1 MKLFCVRHGQTDWNV
16 KGKFQGRTDIPLNSK
31 GLRQAHS
38 VAEMLSGLSLD
49 SVWSSELSRSR
60 QTAEKIAS
68 FHDLEVN
75 ISEGITEISHGKW
88 EGLVAYQIEQKWPGM
103 LEKWHLD
110 PHMVTMPDGEN
121 LLDVQKR
128 AVNTISEIIS
138 SEHENIAIVSHDA
151 VLKVLLCHWL
161 GCPVRSFWR
170 FQLSNCSIT
179 LVEYNNIGIRIPLM
193 GSTSHLGDVFTR
205 EEQKGL

>member
-1 MKLFCVRHGQTDWNV
+1 LKLFCVRHGQTDWNV

-128 AVNTISEIIS
+128 AVKTISEILS
-138 SEHENIAIVSHDA
+138 PEHENIAIVSHDA
-151 VLKVLLCHWL
+151 VLKVLLCYWL
-161 GCPVRSFWR
+161 DCPVRSFWK

-179 LVEYNNIGIRIPLM
+179 MVEYNDTGIRIPLM